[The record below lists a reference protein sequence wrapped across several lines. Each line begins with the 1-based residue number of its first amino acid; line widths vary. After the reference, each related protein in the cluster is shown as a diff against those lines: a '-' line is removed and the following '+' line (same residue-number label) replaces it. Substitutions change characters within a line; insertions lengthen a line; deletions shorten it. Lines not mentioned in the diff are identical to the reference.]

1 MSTRRP
7 LSPAQLN
14 LLRIRRELTTR
25 RRWLWKNKRDLMLKT
40 QAKATAKATEVRQDI
55 NTYLLETVRTWPA
68 DFTPDQLDAYLL
80 TLPYRRKGKKRRM
93 RRDSLIRRL
102 RLLGL
107 IEYVPRSNTW
117 HNLCTLPPSKPSAP
131 SEDDDQG
138 PTERPDRSRG

>member
-1 MSTRRP
+1 MPRKLT
-7 LSPAQLN
+7 PAQLAY
-14 LLRIRRELTTR
+14 LKVRRDLTAK
-25 RRWLWKNKRDLMLKT
+25 RRWLWKNKRQIMEKGRV
-40 QAKATAKATEVRQDI
+40 KATARATEVRQDV

-68 DFTPDQLDAYLL
+68 EFTPEQLDAYLL

-117 HNLCTLPPSKPSAP
+117 HNLCTLPQSKPSAP
-131 SEDDDQG
+131 SETNDQG
-138 PTERPDRSRG
+138 PTE

>member
-1 MSTRRP
+1 MPRKLT
-7 LSPAQLN
+7 PAQLAF
-14 LLRIRRELTTR
+14 LKVRRDLTAR
-25 RRWLWKNKRDLMLKT
+25 RRWLWKNKRQIMEKGRV
-40 QAKATAKATEVRQDI
+40 KATARATQVRQDI

-68 DFTPDQLDAYLL
+68 DFTPEQLDAYLL

-131 SEDDDQG
+131 SDVNDQG
-138 PTERPDRSRG
+138 TTE

>member
-1 MSTRRP
+1 MPRK
-7 LSPAQLN
+7 LSPAQLAF
-14 LLRIRRELTTR
+14 LKVRRDLTAR
-25 RRWLWKNKRDLMLKT
+25 RRWLWKNKRQIMEKGRV
-40 QAKATAKATEVRQDI
+40 KATARATEVRQDI

-68 DFTPDQLDAYLL
+68 DFTPEQLDAYLL

-117 HNLCTLPPSKPSAP
+117 NNLCTLPPSKPSAP
-131 SEDDDQG
+131 SDVNDQG
-138 PTERPDRSRG
+138 TTE